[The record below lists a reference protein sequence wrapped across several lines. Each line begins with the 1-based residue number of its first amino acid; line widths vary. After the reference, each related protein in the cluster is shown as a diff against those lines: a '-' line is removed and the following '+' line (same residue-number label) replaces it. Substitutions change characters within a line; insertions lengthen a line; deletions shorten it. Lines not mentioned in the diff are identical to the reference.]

1 MHSAS
6 FSLILMGPQFTSD
19 APRRA
24 SSKVWK
30 HCLPNKHFRTQFEP
44 KCDITM
50 DILCS
55 VRSRGDQGSMGWG
68 GGMDGDGEKAGVG
81 GLAGCCHPAV
91 CRMKAHSGVN
101 LLEEL
106 ESSAGCHLFST
117 LSTPTPLFS
126 FSPVN
131 RVISTA
137 LVSAS
142 HFSLSLSV
150 KMALLSIALTSD
162 VLMNQTHQAVF

>member
-55 VRSRGDQGSMGWG
+55 VRSREDQGSMGWG
-68 GGMDGDGEKAGVG
+68 GGWMEMEKKLGSGGWGIGRVLPPSGLPHESTFRCQSPGGVRKLCG
-81 GLAGCCHPAV
+81 MPLIFYPQHPP
-91 CRMKAHSGVN
+91 
-101 LLEEL
+101 LL
-106 ESSAGCHLFST
+106 F
-117 LSTPTPLFS
+117 LSPQ
-126 FSPVN
+126 
-131 RVISTA
+131 
-137 LVSAS
+137 
-142 HFSLSLSV
+142 
-150 KMALLSIALTSD
+150 LTE
-162 VLMNQTHQAVF
+162 

>member
-1 MHSAS
+1 
-6 FSLILMGPQFTSD
+6 MGPQFTSD

-68 GGMDGDGEKAGVG
+68 GEMDGDGDGEKAGVG
-81 GLAGCCHPAV
+81 GLGDWQ
-91 CRMKAHSGVN
+91 GV
-101 LLEEL
+101 
-106 ESSAGCHLFST
+106 ATQRF
-117 LSTPTPLFS
+117 
-126 FSPVN
+126 
-131 RVISTA
+131 A
-137 LVSAS
+137 A
-142 HFSLSLSV
+142 
-150 KMALLSIALTSD
+150 
-162 VLMNQTHQAVF
+162 